1 MRREIRDIIEMMRKY
16 VKKQIQKQL
25 DEMPGVHRHIMNAFL
40 AGSADNARTLLAA
53 CQEAAIAVG
62 NTIEETEKGTV
73 PGDAVVAR
81 IETYCELVYELWQ
94 KAEDICGPRAAADE
108 AGCVIGEPGAHGDSA
123 LFGVS
128 GAHGSSAVPGKS
140 GTHGDSVPFGVSGA
154 RERSVLSAQRGKQA
168 RPTQPNRRMEE
179 AHSRLQQLDRSVLEI
194 KEHIQTDIPERLEIA
209 FLPYKASMWDCLESV
224 WEAAA
229 ADPDCETY
237 VVPIPYLDKGPDD
250 TFTDIHCEADK
261 FPPDVPVISWQEYDI
276 AARHPD
282 IIYIHNPYDN
292 VNNVTS
298 VHPSFYAKE
307 LKKHTDMLVYIPY
320 FVCMNDQIEDH
331 FCVLPGT
338 IFADRV
344 IVQSETVRQAYI
356 EAYHKF
362 EKENHIEGHVG
373 NAEEKFVALGSP
385 KYDRVLK
392 TTRENV
398 EIPDDW
404 RRKMINSDGS
414 FKKVI
419 LYNTTVTQILEHRE
433 KVLEK
438 IRSVFD
444 LLWERDDVVLLWRP
458 HPLSLTTC
466 GSVSAQLSEE
476 YRALTEEYRAQDW
489 GIYDDTADLHRAIA
503 LSDAYYGDMSS
514 VVELYRMTGKPIMI
528 EDVELV

>member
-1 MRREIRDIIEMMRKY
+1 MRKY
-16 VKKQIQKQL
+16 KKKQIQNSL
-25 DEMPGVHRHIMNAFL
+25 DKILHAQKLVMQFL
-40 AGSADNARTLLAA
+40 LTGSAEEARNLLTG
-53 CQEAAIAVG
+53 CQESVIAAG
-62 NTIEETEKGTV
+62 NAIEETEAGTA
-73 PGDAVVAR
+73 PGDAVIGR
-81 IETYCELVYELWQ
+81 IEAYCELVYELWQ
-94 KAEDICGPRAAADE
+94 KAGELSAAS
-108 AGCVIGEPGAHGDSA
+108 GKRHA
-123 LFGVS
+123 LRE
-128 GAHGSSAVPGKS
+128 
-140 GTHGDSVPFGVSGA
+140 GT
-154 RERSVLSAQRGKQA
+154 VLSGQA
-168 RPTQPNRRMEE
+168 GIRLKE
-179 AHSRLQQLDRSVLEI
+179 ACDKLQELDQAIHDI
-194 KEHIQTDIPERLEIA
+194 KEHIQADLPERLEIA

-224 WEAAA
+224 WEAAD
-229 ADPDCETY
+229 ADPDCDAY
-237 VVPIPYLDKGPDD
+237 VVPIPYLDRGPDD

-261 FPPDVPVISWQEYDI
+261 FPKNVPVVSWQEYDI

-282 IIYIHNPYDN
+282 VIYIHNPYDN

-320 FVCMNDQIEDH
+320 FVCMNDHIEDH

-385 KYDRVLK
+385 KYDKVLK

-404 RRKMINSDGS
+404 RRKITNSDGS

-444 LLWERDDVVLLWRP
+444 LLQKRDDVVLLWRP

-466 GSVSAQLSEE
+466 RSVSAQLSEE

>member
-1 MRREIRDIIEMMRKY
+1 MRKY
-16 VKKQIQKQL
+16 KKKQIQNSL
-25 DEMPGVHRHIMNAFL
+25 DKILHAQKLVMQFLLTGNAEE
-40 AGSADNARTLLAA
+40 ARNLLTG
-53 CQEAAIAVG
+53 CQEAVIAAG
-62 NTIEETEKGTV
+62 NAIEETEAGTV
-73 PGDAVVAR
+73 PGDAVIGR
-81 IETYCELVYELWQ
+81 IEAYCELVYELWQ
-94 KAEDICGPRAAADE
+94 KA
-108 AGCVIGEPGAHGDSA
+108 GE
-123 LFGVS
+123 
-128 GAHGSSAVPGKS
+128 
-140 GTHGDSVPFGVSGA
+140 
-154 RERSVLSAQRGKQA
+154 LSATSGKRPALREGTVPPGQA
-168 RPTQPNRRMEE
+168 GIHLKE
-179 AHSRLQQLDRSVLEI
+179 ACGKLQELDQAIHDI
-194 KEHIQTDIPERLEIA
+194 KEHIQTNLPECLEVA

-224 WEAAA
+224 WEAAD
-229 ADPDCETY
+229 ADPDCDAY
-237 VVPIPYLDKGPDD
+237 VVPIPYLDRGPDD

-261 FPPDVPVISWQEYDI
+261 FPKNVPVVSWQEYDI

-282 IIYIHNPYDN
+282 VIYIHNPYDN

-320 FVCMNDQIEDH
+320 FVCTNDHIEDH

-385 KYDRVLK
+385 KYDKVLK

-404 RRKMINSDGS
+404 RRKITNSDGS

-444 LLWERDDVVLLWRP
+444 LLRKRDDVVLLWRP

-466 GSVSAQLSEE
+466 RSVSAQLSEE

>member
-1 MRREIRDIIEMMRKY
+1 MRKY
-16 VKKQIQKQL
+16 KKKQIQNSL
-25 DEMPGVHRHIMNAFL
+25 DEILHAQKLVMQFL
-40 AGSADNARTLLAA
+40 LTGSAEEARNLLTG
-53 CQEAAIAVG
+53 CQEAVIAAG
-62 NTIEETEKGTV
+62 NAIEETEAGTA
-73 PGDAVVAR
+73 PGDAVIGR
-81 IETYCELVYELWQ
+81 IEAYCELVYELWQ
-94 KAEDICGPRAAADE
+94 KAGELSAAS
-108 AGCVIGEPGAHGDSA
+108 GKRHA
-123 LFGVS
+123 LRE
-128 GAHGSSAVPGKS
+128 
-140 GTHGDSVPFGVSGA
+140 GT
-154 RERSVLSAQRGKQA
+154 VLSGQA
-168 RPTQPNRRMEE
+168 GIRLKE
-179 AHSRLQQLDRSVLEI
+179 ACDKLQELDQAIHDI
-194 KEHIQTDIPERLEIA
+194 KEHIQADLPERLEIA

-229 ADPDCETY
+229 ADPDCEAY
-237 VVPIPYLDKGPDD
+237 VVPIPYLDRGPDD

-261 FPPDVPVISWQEYDI
+261 FPKNVPVVSWQEYDI

-282 IIYIHNPYDN
+282 VIYIHNPYDN

-320 FVCMNDQIEDH
+320 FVCTNDHIEDH

-362 EKENHIEGHVG
+362 EKENHIEGYVG

-385 KYDRVLK
+385 KYDKVLK

-404 RRKMINSDGS
+404 RRKITNSDGS

-419 LYNTTVTQILEHRE
+419 FYNTTVTQILEHRE

-444 LLWERDDVVLLWRP
+444 LLQKRDDVVLLWRP

-466 GSVSAQLSEE
+466 RSVSAQLTEE

>member
-1 MRREIRDIIEMMRKY
+1 MRKY
-16 VKKQIQKQL
+16 RKKQILSSL
-25 DEMPGVHRHIMNAFL
+25 DELLRVHQSVLPSLVTGNTDA
-40 AGSADNARTLLAA
+40 ARTLLAG

-62 NTIEETEKGTV
+62 NAIEETEKGTEA
-73 PGDAVVAR
+73 GDAVVGR
-81 IETYCELVYELWQ
+81 IEEYCELVYELWQ
-94 KAEDICGPRAAADE
+94 KAGEISQMPGLTDTVKAPAGQNTPQDPSLEESVRA
-108 AGCVIGEPGAHGDSA
+108 
-123 LFGVS
+123 L
-128 GAHGSSAVPGKS
+128 
-140 GTHGDSVPFGVSGA
+140 
-154 RERSVLSAQRGKQA
+154 QR
-168 RPTQPNRRMEE
+168 
-179 AHSRLQQLDRSVLEI
+179 LDHAIHAI
-194 KEHIQTDIPERLEIA
+194 KDHIQSDLPERLEVA

-224 WEAAA
+224 WEAAV

-261 FPPDVPVISWQEYDI
+261 FPKNVPVVNWQEYDI

-282 IIYIHNPYDN
+282 VIYIHNPYDN

-320 FVCMNDQIEDH
+320 FVCMNDYVEEH

-344 IVQSETVRQAYI
+344 IVQSEAVRQTYI

-362 EKENHIEGHVG
+362 EKENHLEGRVG

-385 KYDRVLK
+385 KYDKVLK

-398 EIPDDW
+398 KIPEDW
-404 RRKMINSDGS
+404 KRKIVKEDGS
-414 FKKVI
+414 WKKVI
-419 LYNTTVTQILEHRE
+419 LYNTTVTQILTHRE
-433 KVLEK
+433 KMLEK
-438 IRSVFD
+438 IRSVFA
-444 LLWERDDVVLLWRP
+444 LLRGRQDVVLLWRP
-458 HPLSLTTC
+458 HPLSQTTC
-466 GSVSAQLSEE
+466 GSVSAQLEAAYCGLVEE
-476 YRALTEEYRAQDW
+476 YRAEDW
-489 GIYDDTADLHRAIA
+489 GIYDDTPDLHRAIA

-528 EDVELV
+528 EDVEIV